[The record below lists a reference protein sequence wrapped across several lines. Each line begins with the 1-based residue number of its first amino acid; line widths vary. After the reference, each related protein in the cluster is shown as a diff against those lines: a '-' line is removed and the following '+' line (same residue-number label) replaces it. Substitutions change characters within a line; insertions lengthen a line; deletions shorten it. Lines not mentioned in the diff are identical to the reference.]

1 MGHRESE
8 RIARLSRRFQPRG
21 ERLLRGIGDDA
32 AVVRGDGVVVTS
44 VDAVVEGVHFK
55 SDYTPPRAAGH
66 KAVASALSDLAAMGV
81 PAGEIY
87 VAAGLPGD
95 FGDDDFEELA
105 GGIEDVANTCDAV
118 VAGGD
123 LTASPVLWLSVTV
136 IGHAVDEANVI
147 GRDGASNGELLA
159 VTGALGGSAAGLQL
173 LLGSSAVVGIS
184 REQEQALRDR
194 HLLPFPRFCA
204 GRALATHGVTAM
216 IDLSDGLARDAA
228 QLAEA
233 SGLHARIELEDLPL
247 AGGVAAVATLTG
259 REPHKFAAESG
270 EEYELLCSLP
280 ESAFAAAR
288 DAVRHCGGELTA
300 IGRFDGELTKASPNG
315 AGGAGAVDFLDRQ
328 GRTVVVAGYEHF
340 D

>member
-8 RIARLSRRFQPRG
+8 RIARLSRRFEPRG

-32 AVVRGDGVVVTS
+32 AVVRAEGVVVTS

-55 SDYTPPRAAGH
+55 SAYTPPRAAGH
-66 KAVASALSDLAAMGV
+66 KAVAAALSDLAAMGV

-87 VAAGLPGD
+87 VAAGLPAS
-95 FGDDDFEELA
+95 FDDDEFEELA
-105 GGIEDVANTCDAV
+105 GGIEDAANACDAV

-136 IGHAVDEANVI
+136 IGHTADEANVI
-147 GRDGASNGELLA
+147 GRDGASDGELLA
-159 VTGALGGSAAGLQL
+159 ITGALGGSAAGLQL
-173 LLGSSAVVGIS
+173 LLGSSAVVGVS
-184 REQEQALRDR
+184 RQLEKKLRDR
-194 HLLPFPRFCA
+194 HLLPQPRFHA
-204 GRALATHGVTAM
+204 ARALAKHGATAM
-216 IDLSDGLARDAA
+216 IDLSDGLARDAV

-247 AGGVAAVATLTG
+247 AAGVAEVAALTG
-259 REPHKFAAESG
+259 REPHQFAAESG
-270 EEYELLCSLP
+270 EEYELLCALP
-280 ESAFAAAR
+280 VSAFAAAR
-288 DAVRHCGGELTA
+288 DEVRRCDSELTA
-300 IGRFDGELTKASPNG
+300 IGRFDGTLAEARANG

-328 GRTVVVAGYEHF
+328 GRSVVVAGYEHF

>member
-1 MGHRESE
+1 MAHRESE
-8 RIARLSRRFQPRG
+8 RIARLSHRFQPRG

-32 AVVRGDGVVVTS
+32 AVVRAEGVVVTS

-55 SDYTPPRAAGH
+55 SVYTPPRAAGH

-87 VAAGLPGD
+87 VAAGLPAS
-95 FGDDDFEELA
+95 FGDDEFEELA
-105 GGIEDVANTCDAV
+105 GGIEDAANACGAV

-136 IGHAVDEANVI
+136 IGHAAGEANVI
-147 GRDGASNGELLA
+147 GRDGARDGELLA

-173 LLGSSAVVGIS
+173 LLGSSAVVGVS
-184 REQEQALRDR
+184 RERERTLRDR
-194 HLLPFPRFCA
+194 HLLPLPRFCA
-204 GRALATHGVTAM
+204 GRALAEHGATAM
-216 IDLSDGLARDAA
+216 IDLSDGLARDAV

-233 SGLHARIELEDLPL
+233 SGLHARIALEDIPL
-247 AGGVAAVATLTG
+247 ADGVAEVAALTG
-259 REPHKFAAESG
+259 REPRQFAAESG
-270 EEYELLCSLP
+270 EEYELLCALP

-288 DAVRHCGGELTA
+288 DAVRQCGGELTA
-300 IGRFDGELTKASPNG
+300 IGRFDGTLAGARANG